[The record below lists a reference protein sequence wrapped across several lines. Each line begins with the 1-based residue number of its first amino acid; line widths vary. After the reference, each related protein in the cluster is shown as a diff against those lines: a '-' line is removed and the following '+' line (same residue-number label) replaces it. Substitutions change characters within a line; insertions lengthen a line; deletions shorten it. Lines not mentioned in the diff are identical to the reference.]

1 MVDPRLRWAT
11 FDAPGCSDPWLRYS
25 LCPHGR

>member
-1 MVDPRLRWAT
+1 MVDPFLRRTA
-11 FDAPGCSDPWLRYS
+11 FGAPGCSDPRLRYS